1 MQSLFNFFKNYTNR
15 LTTTL
20 HTGVERARK
29 QSGNKS
35 SGLASTPARLPSL
48 TTPTARPPQPS
59 NASQQK
65 VINYVINKL

>member
-1 MQSLFNFFKNYTNR
+1 MQERCKNERVNYPKQ
-15 LTTTL
+15 LITL

-65 VINYVINKL
+65 VIIF